1 MSIGLLKL
9 FSEKILTM
17 EKNKIPKN
25 GRDIYEATE
34 QDYDTSDYRRKLCN
48 EWLSY
53 QQAQPANLHQPTDL
67 ESIAP
72 GYHTQKSK
80 LRRRQKRQTNTKHG
94 HDNAKKSKHAETEF
108 GDFLDFNM
116 DGKDDFDNK
125 RKSKSLKDDY
135 FLDEPLQI
143 HQKIKATAKHEIRKH
158 HVESRRH
165 HVSSNVIGHSKDAFR
180 PPTNKCR
187 HDLKNYVGFDFDR
200 YQKDPKHDFDF
211 DFPND
216 DFKLDEEF
224 DEVSK
229 NKLDDLGFIDTEKRG
244 QVVSS
249 TAKSKHYNEHDFWN
263 ETILPK
269 PVHYERKPNV
279 FETPKLY
286 GYKMIKETQYLTTPT
301 WDTPT
306 NDAFK
311 LKDADRQRG
320 RNKELVPARA
330 DRQYDTMQHAY
341 SQYVEKPVSQAK
353 MGLNFLGSTV
363 LEPNSNGR
371 PINIYCNSLIKNLV
385 IKSD

>member
-1 MSIGLLKL
+1 M
-9 FSEKILTM
+9 SEKILTM

-34 QDYDTSDYRRKLCN
+34 QDYDTSGYRRKLCN

-53 QQAQPANLHQPTDL
+53 QQAQPANPHEPTDL

-94 HDNAKKSKHAETEF
+94 HDNPKKSKHAETEF
-108 GDFLDFNM
+108 DDFLDFNM
-116 DGKDDFDNK
+116 NGKDDFDNK
-125 RKSKSLKDDY
+125 RKSKSLKDDF
-135 FLDEPLQI
+135 FLEPVKI
-143 HQKIKATAKHEIRKH
+143 HQKNKATARHESRKH

-180 PPTNKCR
+180 PPTNKYR
-187 HDLKNYVGFDFDR
+187 HDLKNYDGFDFDQ
-200 YQKDPKHDFDF
+200 YEKDPKHDFDF
-211 DFPND
+211 DFPDD
-216 DFKLDEEF
+216 DFKLEEDF

-229 NKLDDLGFIDTEKRG
+229 NELDDFIDTEKRG
-244 QVVSS
+244 RVVSS
-249 TAKSKHYNEHDFWN
+249 TTKSKHYNEHDFWN

-269 PVHYERKPNV
+269 PVHSERQPNV

-286 GYKMIKETQYLTTPT
+286 EYKMIKETQYLTTPT
-301 WDTPT
+301 WGTPT
-306 NDAFK
+306 KDAFK
-311 LKDADRQRG
+311 LKDADRQKG
-320 RNKELVPARA
+320 RNKELVSARA
-330 DRQYDTMQHAY
+330 DRQYDPMQHAY
-341 SQYVEKPVSQAK
+341 SQYVDKPVSKAK

-363 LEPNSNGR
+363 LEANSNNAAR